1 MNEFLIRTVV
11 GAIAVSIIAA
21 FIYLGGYYF
30 QFLLFLFVTIG
41 GYELVRAFKKL
52 NINMNYYLILICAL
66 FGQFDINYN
75 SSLTWTLYLA
85 LLLFSINIL
94 INNDV
99 IGSALAFFLT
109 CYLLIGF
116 YSMYLI
122 DKKIFIGLIF
132 IIAFSTDSFA
142 YIFGNLFGK
151 HKLAPKISPNKSVEG
166 AIGGIFGAVVISM
179 LYIYLFYE
187 IDRIHINILIIIIC
201 SITGQCGDLLASRI
215 KRYTGV
221 KDFGK
226 LMPGHGGILDRFDSV
241 IAVTPMIYF
250 LYTLI

>member
-1 MNEFLIRTVV
+1 
-11 GAIAVSIIAA
+11 
-21 FIYLGGYYF
+21 
-30 QFLLFLFVTIG
+30 
-41 GYELVRAFKKL
+41 
-52 NINMNYYLILICAL
+52 
-66 FGQFDINYN
+66 
-75 SSLTWTLYLA
+75 
-85 LLLFSINIL
+85 
-94 INNDV
+94 
-99 IGSALAFFLT
+99 
-109 CYLLIGF
+109 
-116 YSMYLI
+116 MYLI

-187 IDRIHINILIIIIC
+187 IDKIHINILIIIIC